1 MRTKNKLSLNIIALV
16 VILISLIGKIFG
28 FAREILLA
36 NYFGTSGIVDVY
48 LMSVTIPSIFFG
60 FLPAIGIGFTP
71 VYFGIENSEE
81 RNRFVSNIL
90 ISSALFAFFC
100 ISLAIIFS
108 KNIVMLCAPGF
119 SPENQELT
127 SKFLWITVWFVL
139 LHTPVQILTAF
150 LNCNEDYINSNVSNL
165 FVSVTQA
172 VFVILAAKYSVML
185 LPVGV
190 VLPWVFQFIWLFLAS
205 RKKHLKICGFQK
217 NDKHVKSLLI
227 VSFPLFFSNILV
239 DINGFVDKMLSSSLD
254 EGKLSALNYSFTLR
268 AVFVTATSTVITTII
283 YPRIAEGVKKKDD
296 AKICEEVEKY
306 FDFISFIIIPIM
318 VLCIGFAIEIVSIV
332 LMRGQFNLRSVEIT
346 TYPFVMYMFS
356 LLVLIWREL
365 IIKIMYSY
373 NQTSKNLKYSFI
385 EVGLNI
391 CFSLLLVKSLEHAG
405 LALGTTLASVL
416 VFPLYMRNI
425 CRTVKGFKIY
435 PRIINVLKEALASAI
450 MLFLSLT
457 LYKAME
463 GYYTGGIMANIIILG
478 SSGMV
483 GILVYGLI
491 CYLLKINEC
500 NVIVMKLLRK
510 KK

>member
-190 VLPWVFQFIWLFLAS
+190 VLPWVFQFIWLS
-205 RKKHLKICGFQK
+205 KK
-217 NDKHVKSLLI
+217 
-227 VSFPLFFSNILV
+227 
-239 DINGFVDKMLSSSLD
+239 
-254 EGKLSALNYSFTLR
+254 
-268 AVFVTATSTVITTII
+268 
-283 YPRIAEGVKKKDD
+283 
-296 AKICEEVEKY
+296 
-306 FDFISFIIIPIM
+306 
-318 VLCIGFAIEIVSIV
+318 
-332 LMRGQFNLRSVEIT
+332 
-346 TYPFVMYMFS
+346 
-356 LLVLIWREL
+356 
-365 IIKIMYSY
+365 
-373 NQTSKNLKYSFI
+373 
-385 EVGLNI
+385 
-391 CFSLLLVKSLEHAG
+391 
-405 LALGTTLASVL
+405 
-416 VFPLYMRNI
+416 
-425 CRTVKGFKIY
+425 
-435 PRIINVLKEALASAI
+435 
-450 MLFLSLT
+450 
-457 LYKAME
+457 
-463 GYYTGGIMANIIILG
+463 
-478 SSGMV
+478 
-483 GILVYGLI
+483 
-491 CYLLKINEC
+491 
-500 NVIVMKLLRK
+500 
-510 KK
+510 